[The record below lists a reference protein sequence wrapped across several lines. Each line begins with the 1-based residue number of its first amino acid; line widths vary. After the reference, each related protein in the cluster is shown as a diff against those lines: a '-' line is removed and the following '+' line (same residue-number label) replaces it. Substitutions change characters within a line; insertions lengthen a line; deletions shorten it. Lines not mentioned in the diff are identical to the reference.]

1 MVKATMPKKPV
12 SFNDL
17 LSRAGGKKPVLV
29 GNLLSQNESL
39 RRSTLHGMNNMT
51 CPSCKRLVIHIHVSG
66 NGFVAF
72 VCKCKRK
79 CAAKK
84 AAEAAEEAE
93 AAEAAEAAAE
103 QFDLTDFGMDDL
115 LC

>member
-1 MVKATMPKKPV
+1 MVKATMDKKLVSFDDLFSRAPKKPV
-12 SFNDL
+12 
-17 LSRAGGKKPVLV
+17 RV

-39 RRSTLHGMNNMT
+39 RRSTVDGLQNMT
-51 CPSCKRLVIHIHVSG
+51 CHLCKNYVTHIHVSG

-79 CAAKK
+79 RAAKK
-84 AAEAAEEAE
+84 AAEAEEAE

-103 QFDLTDFGMDDL
+103 QFDLTKFGMDGL

>member
-1 MVKATMPKKPV
+1 MSKKPV
-12 SFNDL
+12 SFYDL

-51 CPSCKRLVIHIHVSG
+51 CPSCKRFVTHIHVSG
-66 NGFVAF
+66 NGFVTF

-84 AAEAAEEAE
+84 AAEAEEAE

-115 LC
+115 WC